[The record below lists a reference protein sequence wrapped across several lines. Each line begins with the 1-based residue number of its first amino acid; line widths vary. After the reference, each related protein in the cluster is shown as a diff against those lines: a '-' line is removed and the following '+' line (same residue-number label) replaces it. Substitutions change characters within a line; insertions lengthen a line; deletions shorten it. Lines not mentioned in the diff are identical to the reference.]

1 MRGAHEPLGPG
12 STDTQVVS
20 IPPGAGP
27 YVTLPLAGEAYR
39 ADFAR
44 AGSDLV
50 VAAGD
55 GGRVV
60 VAGYFAQPDPLGL
73 VTANGGLLPP
83 DLVARLAQ
91 AGTLVQLAQA
101 GTSDAG
107 GLPAIGEIVSL
118 EGTATAVHGD
128 GTQVA
133 LGQGDP
139 VYLGDLVETGPA
151 SALGIRFADGTAFSL
166 SAKARMTLDELIYD
180 PGGQSSMTASVLS
193 GTFGF
198 VTGQIASLPDS
209 DGMTV
214 RTPVATIGIRGTS
227 VSGQIEEGLV
237 TLLPDPGTQTVGRV
251 LIVNLGGQ
259 QELDEPYESTNLISF
274 FEPPSTPF
282 KLSPEEALALYN
294 SVLPTLR
301 EILGAGFGEGDGGS
315 EDHPGDEQGG
325 DLGAEQFADI
335 ARILGALEPGT
346 GGRDPGGDP
355 PGVTPPRIEV
365 VEVEA
370 LVVQVVTGTLE
381 ALGRLE
387 RRETDRGDESLF
399 EPNLFSL
406 ADLERIGQQVTAVTG
421 DPGTVGDGEPGDND
435 DDAGAIIGTGGDDV
449 LFGTDG
455 DDAIDGA
462 GGDDTVFGGAGDDL
476 IVASPGNDVIDG
488 GPGIDTVTFGGLRS
502 DYTIFLGDLLVIGP
516 GDDRTLVKNV
526 ERLLFQ
532 DRSLTVPEAEAEAAP
547 LALATLAAANVG
559 EGGAFELTVRL
570 TKAASSQLA
579 FGYEL
584 RAGTAS
590 PSDDLETANSDPLSG
605 QLVFA
610 PGETSKTLRFATLDD
625 QLFEADET
633 LQLVLTAPGGGQ
645 QVLLVEALGG
655 ALETQAAQSL
665 AKTLTILNDDAE
677 TPESFVWTG
686 AGDGSSFGDPANW
699 GSGQVPS
706 AGSGARI
713 PTGATAVY
721 SSGNLALE
729 TLTVEGALSVTG
741 GQLQVNADSVA
752 GDGTLTLTGGTVTT
766 AAGTFTVL
774 DSAVTGGSLQTSGSG
789 KLQLNGATLT
799 GTQVA
804 NGAGGTLEI
813 LGTTRLGSLSGPMSN
828 GGTLL
833 LAAGATLILL
843 DQGFVNAAGATL
855 AGNGTLEA
863 GTVTNEGTVS
873 PGESLGT
880 LGVTGT
886 FTQADGGRLSLE
898 VGDAG
903 QSDTL
908 QVSGV
913 ATLDGTLALSTLAG
927 AAPSSGQTYTLI
939 TAAGG
944 FADGD
949 SVTGLFDSVTT
960 DGFAAR
966 IGVTGND
973 LQMTPLSGTTLAGTD
988 GDDILVGTA
997 ASETLDGGAG
1007 DDLLL
1012 GAGGNDVLYGVA
1024 GADRLVGGEGDDRLY
1039 GGGGLDLLYGGAGA
1053 DSLYGGAGADS
1064 LYGGTGNDLLVAGSD
1079 GGGTSSLTID
1089 AANITTTDKG
1099 FAVTAKKIVDGSLG
1113 PASVDNLT
1121 TDNGSFGVG
1130 VDGEAGDTAAQLG
1143 YDEGS
1148 GRSEELIVSL
1158 DQPATQAEVDVT
1170 QLFDNHGEVGR
1181 WTALRDGSEV
1191 ATSSFVSAPGASTTT
1206 ATIAPGEAFDQLVFT
1221 ADPRDASK
1229 TGSSLTGSEYY
1240 VKEIRLTYPEDAG
1253 VGNLLV
1259 GGEGDDS
1266 LTGGAG
1272 DDVLNGG
1279 PGTDVLVG
1287 DTGADTFYFGGP
1299 ADGTVQESNGVSAST
1314 LTADSLSDFIAG
1326 NDTLELGSDFGFTAP
1341 LADGSTFVKLAEAV
1355 YDGTNGSGPTWSGAS
1370 DADPASVL
1378 IVDSDGNLVHDDNG
1392 IDAGYTVVA
1401 QMSSSAAAAVSDSD
1415 VQVTTAG

>member
-12 STDTQVVS
+12 SADTQVVS
-20 IPPGAGP
+20 IPPGGGP
-27 YVTLPLAGEAYR
+27 YVPLPLAGEAYR

-44 AGSDLV
+44 SGSDLV
-50 VAAGD
+50 IAAGAGD
-55 GGRVV
+55 RLV
-60 VAGYFAQPDPLGL
+60 VAGYFAHPEPLGL
-73 VTANGGLLPP
+73 ATAHGGLLPP

-91 AGTLVQLAQA
+91 AGTPVQLAQA

-118 EGTATAVHGD
+118 EGTATAVRGD
-128 GTQVA
+128 GTRVG
-133 LGQGDP
+133 LGEGDP

-166 SAKARMTLDELIYD
+166 SARARMTLDELIYD

-209 DGMTV
+209 EGMTV

-237 TLLPDPGTQTVGRV
+237 TLLPDPGTQTAGRV

-282 KLSPEEALALYN
+282 KLSPAEALALYN

-301 EILGAGFGEGDGGS
+301 EILGAGFGEGGEGS
-315 EDHPGDEQGG
+315 GAQPGDEQGG
-325 DLGAEQFADI
+325 DLGNEQFAEI
-335 ARILGALEPGT
+335 ARILSGVEPGA
-346 GGRDPGGDP
+346 GGPDPGGDQ
-355 PGVTPPRIEV
+355 PGLTPPTIEV
-365 VEVEA
+365 VDVEA

-381 ALGRLE
+381 AFGRLE
-387 RRETDRGDESLF
+387 RRETDRDDEGLF

-406 ADLERIGQQVTAVTG
+406 ADLERIGQQVATVTG
-421 DPGTVGDGEPGDND
+421 DTDATGGGGAPGGDGGS
-435 DDAGAIIGTGGDDV
+435 AITGTSGDDV

-462 GGDDTVFGGAGDDL
+462 GGDDTVFGGAGDDV
-476 IVASPGNDVIDG
+476 IVGSPGNDVIDG
-488 GPGIDTVTFGGLRS
+488 GPGVDTVTFGGPRG
-502 DYTIFLGDLLVIGP
+502 DYTIFLGDLLVVGP

-532 DRSLTVPEAEAEAAP
+532 DRSLTVPEAEAQAAP

-559 EGGAFELTVRL
+559 EGGTFELTVRL

-579 FGYEL
+579 LGYEL
-584 RAGTAS
+584 RAGTAD
-590 PSDDLETANSDPLSG
+590 PAADLDAAASDPLSG

-610 PGETSKTLRFATLDD
+610 AGETSKTLRFATLDD
-625 QLFEADET
+625 RLFETDET

-645 QVLLVEALGG
+645 QVLLVEELGG

-677 TPESFVWTG
+677 TPETFVWTG
-686 AGDGSSFGDPANW
+686 AGDGGSFGDPANW
-699 GSGQVPS
+699 QSGQVPPG
-706 AGSGARI
+706 GSSARI

-721 SSGNLALE
+721 SSGSLALE
-729 TLTVEGALSVTG
+729 SLTVEGALTVTG

-766 AAGTFTVL
+766 SAGTFAVV
-774 DSAVTGGSLQTSGSG
+774 DSGVTGGTLQTSGSG

-828 GGTLL
+828 SGTLL

-863 GTVTNEGTVS
+863 GTVTNEGTVA

-880 LGVTGT
+880 IGVTGA
-886 FTQADGGRLSLE
+886 FAQADGGQLSLE
-898 VGDAG
+898 IGDAG

-908 QVSGV
+908 QVSGA
-913 ATLDGTLALSTLAG
+913 ATLDGTLALTTLAG
-927 AAPSSGQTYTLI
+927 ATPASGQTHTLV
-939 TAAGG
+939 TANGG
-944 FADGD
+944 FVDGD

-973 LQMTPLSGTTLAGTD
+973 LEVTPLSGSTLSGT
-988 GDDILVGTA
+988 GGNDILVGTE
-997 ASETLDGGAG
+997 ASETLEGGAG

-1012 GAGGNDVLYGVA
+1012 GAGGGDLLYGGS

-1039 GGGGLDLLYGGAGA
+1039 GSLGDDLLYGGGGA

-1079 GGGTSSLTID
+1079 GGGSSSLTID
-1089 AANITTTDKG
+1089 ASNVTTTDNG
-1099 FAVTAKKIVDGSLG
+1099 FTVTAKKIVDGILG

-1130 VDGEAGDTAAQLG
+1130 VDGDAGDTAAQLG

-1181 WTALRDGSEV
+1181 WTALSDGSQV

-1259 GGEGDDS
+1259 GGEGNDS

-1287 DTGADTFYFGGP
+1287 DTGADTFYFAGP
-1299 ADGTVQESNGVSAST
+1299 ADGTLQESNGVSAST
-1314 LTADSLSDFIAG
+1314 LAADSLSDFTADT
-1326 NDTLELGSDFGFTAP
+1326 DTLELGSDFGFTAP

-1355 YDGTNGSGPTWSGAS
+1355 YDGTNGSGTTWSGAS
-1370 DADPASVL
+1370 EANKASVL
-1378 IVDSDGNLVHDDNG
+1378 IVDSAGNLVHDDNG

-1401 QMSSSAAAAVSDSD
+1401 QMPSSAAAAVTDSD
-1415 VQVTTAG
+1415 VQVTVTG